1 MRELIAVAA
10 FLAWAGG
17 VQAQHEMHHP
27 ALADVVNLQAEAS
40 REVENDQLVA
50 VLAAEAQGAN
60 PAELAEAVNKK
71 MAEALKAAKEVPS
84 IRLRSGN
91 YQTFPQRGK
100 EGRVESWQVSQ
111 ELRLETADVAAAA
124 KLIGRLQQSLN
135 VRSMAM
141 RLAPQ
146 TRRQAEESL
155 IAEAVAAFDARADVV
170 RKALKAKSYGVRE
183 LNIGTG
189 GGGPRP
195 MQYELAAAA
204 RAAPVAIEAGLSQ
217 VTVTVSGSI
226 QLQR

>member
-1 MRELIAVAA
+1 MRAVIAMAALIGCSSA
-10 FLAWAGG
+10 
-17 VQAQHEMHHP
+17 VQAQHHEP
-27 ALADVVNLQAEAS
+27 VADVVNLQAEAS

-60 PAELAEAVNKK
+60 PAELTEMVNRK
-71 MAEALKAAKEVPS
+71 MADALKTAKEVPS
-84 IRLRSGN
+84 VKLRSGN

-100 EGRVESWQVSQ
+100 EGRIESWQVSQ
-111 ELRLETADVAAAA
+111 ELRLEAGDVAAAA

-135 VRSMAM
+135 TA
-141 RLAPQ
+141 
-146 TRRQAEESL
+146 
-155 IAEAVAAFDARADVV
+155 
-170 RKALKAKSYGVRE
+170 
-183 LNIGTG
+183 

-195 MQYELAAAA
+195 MQYEFAAAA